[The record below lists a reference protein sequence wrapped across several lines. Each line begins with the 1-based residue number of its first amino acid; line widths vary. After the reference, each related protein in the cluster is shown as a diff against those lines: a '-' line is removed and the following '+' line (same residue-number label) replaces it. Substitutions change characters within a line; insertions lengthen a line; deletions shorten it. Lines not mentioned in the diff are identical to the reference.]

1 THAYGSIQP
10 QLSTYLT
17 GPGYLEPTLALR
29 VAGQKVWGP
38 YPFFDAAFV
47 GGGSTV
53 RGFAEQRFAGD
64 ASLYGNAELRVFLAK
79 VFFLLPSDFGVF
91 GLADAGRVFSSGQSS
106 TVIHS
111 GFGGGLWLAPL
122 GRTNTLSL
130 AIARSKEASG
140 LYLRS
145 GFAF

>member
-1 THAYGSIQP
+1 M
-10 QLSTYLT
+10 STYLT

-29 VAGQKVWGP
+29 LAGQKLWGP
-38 YPFFDAAFV
+38 YPFFDAAFI

-53 RGFAEQRFAGD
+53 RGWAEQRFAGD
-64 ASLYGNAELRVFLAK
+64 ASIYGNAELRLFVAK

-91 GLADAGRVFSSGQSS
+91 GLADAGRVFSAGLPSNI
-106 TVIHS
+106 IHS
-111 GFGGGLWLAPL
+111 GFGGGTWLAPL
-122 GRTNTLSL
+122 GRSNTLSL
-130 AIARSKEASG
+130 AIARSKEGTS